1 MTDAAL
7 EDRPISKSIRPL
19 LMLVPFITPYWRTL
33 VLALVALLLSS
44 AAVLLMPMAVR
55 DVIDHGFS
63 SEAASQIDQYF
74 FVLMGFAVLIG
85 VFGAA
90 RAYFV
95 NWLGERVVADLRN
108 QVFSQVLAMDM
119 KFFESTKVG
128 EVLSRLTTD
137 TTLIQSISGVGLSIV
152 LRSSIQFL
160 GALVLLGFTNL
171 KLTLMLLVLLP
182 AVIAPVMI
190 IGRWV
195 RKLSRDSQDRIADA
209 SGQAGEMLNAV
220 QTVQMFT
227 AEPVETARFEAAVE
241 SSFTTAVA
249 RIKARALLTTVAMT
263 GLFGAFI
270 VVLWVGARAVL
281 AQEITGGELGQFVI
295 YAVLIGA
302 SGGALIEFWGELQ
315 RAAGAMERLGQLL
328 LLRPEVVSPEVP
340 ETLVEKSPGRL
351 ELAAVSFSYPS
362 RPESRAIK
370 DLSLTIEPGEQIAV
384 VGPSGA
390 GKSTV
395 FQLLLRMY
403 DPQSGQIKIDGI
415 GLRQLSLKTL
425 RQFIGIVPQDTV
437 IFGVSAKDNIR
448 FGAPEATDAAV
459 IQAAKIAHA
468 HDFLAAL
475 PEGYDTDL
483 GEKGARLSGGQRQR
497 IAIARAVLKNPTILL
512 LDEATN
518 ALDAESERLVQAA
531 LDQLRHQRTTLV
543 IAHRLATVMNADRIL
558 VMVEGKV
565 INIGQHQWLME
576 HEPLYREMVKLQFN
590 QPQHSEAEPES
601 FSGQ

>member
-195 RKLSRDSQDRIADA
+195 RKLSRDSHCLLYTSPSPRDR
-209 SGQAGEMLNAV
+209 G
-220 QTVQMFT
+220 
-227 AEPVETARFEAAVE
+227 
-241 SSFTTAVA
+241 
-249 RIKARALLTTVAMT
+249 
-263 GLFGAFI
+263 
-270 VVLWVGARAVL
+270 
-281 AQEITGGELGQFVI
+281 
-295 YAVLIGA
+295 
-302 SGGALIEFWGELQ
+302 
-315 RAAGAMERLGQLL
+315 
-328 LLRPEVVSPEVP
+328 
-340 ETLVEKSPGRL
+340 
-351 ELAAVSFSYPS
+351 
-362 RPESRAIK
+362 
-370 DLSLTIEPGEQIAV
+370 
-384 VGPSGA
+384 
-390 GKSTV
+390 
-395 FQLLLRMY
+395 
-403 DPQSGQIKIDGI
+403 
-415 GLRQLSLKTL
+415 
-425 RQFIGIVPQDTV
+425 
-437 IFGVSAKDNIR
+437 
-448 FGAPEATDAAV
+448 
-459 IQAAKIAHA
+459 
-468 HDFLAAL
+468 
-475 PEGYDTDL
+475 
-483 GEKGARLSGGQRQR
+483 
-497 IAIARAVLKNPTILL
+497 
-512 LDEATN
+512 
-518 ALDAESERLVQAA
+518 
-531 LDQLRHQRTTLV
+531 
-543 IAHRLATVMNADRIL
+543 
-558 VMVEGKV
+558 
-565 INIGQHQWLME
+565 
-576 HEPLYREMVKLQFN
+576 
-590 QPQHSEAEPES
+590 
-601 FSGQ
+601 